1 MKTII
6 CDASWNQ
13 GWFCAVHW
21 DSENQ
26 TYKPHIGR
34 CIGSTQAEFIAAIRA
49 LLQVDKGETV
59 LLISDSDAVVAAIN
73 KNLKTGKPGIGALRR
88 ELWEVCRGLKVH
100 AFHISTRN
108 SYPIH
113 KHVDHIAKTVL
124 QSFLSNYRK
133 EAA

>member
-6 CDASWNQ
+6 CDASWDQ

-49 LLQVDKGETV
+49 LLQIKKGETI
-59 LLISDSDAVVAAIN
+59 LLVSDSLSVVTAIN
-73 KNLKTGKPGIGALRR
+73 KGLKYGKPGIGGLKR
-88 ELWEVCRGLKVH
+88 ELYELCQDKHVH
-100 AFHISTRN
+100 AFHINTKN
-108 SYPIH
+108 NYPIH
-113 KHVDHIAKTVL
+113 KHVDHLAKTVL
-124 QSFLSNYRK
+124 QSFLNNYRK
-133 EAA
+133 EVA